1 LITDSDG
8 CHEAVCGLSEAI
20 GCQQAT
26 KSPDFHVLRPHE
38 QLRTPASSFG
48 RFKPFE
54 PSWRKACS
62 RSVAIW
68 RRSGMK

>member
-1 LITDSDG
+1 M
-8 CHEAVCGLSEAI
+8 AAYGLSEAI

-26 KSPDFHVLRPHE
+26 RSSGSPAYRPHE

-48 RFKPFE
+48 RFKPFG
-54 PSWRKACS
+54 PSLRKAFS

-68 RRSGMK
+68 QGSGTK